1 MSGKMT
7 QPQKN
12 LVVRVVRVPIG
23 FIAGATYPFQA
34 FVMMLRNPKLW
45 GYILF
50 PVVVN
55 AIVSIALYVGLLL
68 PGLKGIDRLTLTLA
82 DRFSPLLTDLPRW
95 LSWLVVL
102 DNVFE
107 FLLQIVLVL
116 GLFLLTGFVL
126 VQFGTILGSPWYGQL
141 SEELEKLRLGES
153 FVAPTG
159 GLGNTVRDIWRAIAF
174 ELKKLVLAAGLGL
187 LLLLLNFVPVLG
199 TIAASMGGIAIAALT
214 VGLDFFD
221 ASLERRRLR
230 FREKLTTLLT
240 QLPASGSFSLACFFL
255 CAIPVVNFL
264 TIPLCVAGGT
274 LFFCDRIWPVRF
286 ARAGEV
292 RSPAKVP

>member
-34 FVMMLRNPKLW
+34 FVMMVRNPKLW

-50 PVVVN
+50 PVLVN

-82 DRFSPLLTDLPRW
+82 ARFSPLLTDLPRW

-107 FLLQIVLVL
+107 VLLQIVLVL

-126 VQFGTILGSPWYGQL
+126 VQFGTVLGSPWYGQL

-159 GLGNTVRDIWRAIAF
+159 GLGKTVRDLWRAIAF

>member
-1 MSGKMT
+1 MSGNMT
-7 QPQKN
+7 QPQKK

-23 FIAGATYPFQA
+23 FIAGATYPFKA
-34 FVMMLRNPKLW
+34 FVMMVRNPKLW

-50 PVVVN
+50 PVLVN

-68 PGLKGIDRLTLTLA
+68 PGLKGIDRLTLTLTA
-82 DRFSPLLTDLPRW
+82 RFSPLLTDLPRW
-95 LSWLVVL
+95 LSWLAVL

-126 VQFGTILGSPWYGQL
+126 VQFGTVLGSPWYGQL

-153 FVAPTG
+153 FVAPPG
-159 GLGNTVRDIWRAIAF
+159 GLGNVVRDIWRAIAF

-230 FREKLTTLLT
+230 FREKLIALLT

-274 LFFCDRIWPVRF
+274 LFFCDRIWPARF
-286 ARAGEV
+286 ARGGEV
-292 RSPAKVP
+292 RSQAKAP